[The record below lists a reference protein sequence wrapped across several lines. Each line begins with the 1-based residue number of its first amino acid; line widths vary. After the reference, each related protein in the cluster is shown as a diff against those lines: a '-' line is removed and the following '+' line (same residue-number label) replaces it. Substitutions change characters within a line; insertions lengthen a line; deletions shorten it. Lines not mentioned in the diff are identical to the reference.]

1 MSKGSRRILRTAFEA
16 LRVIEG
22 WLLLQVS
29 GETIDV
35 AAGQL
40 YLAQAGTPHA
50 VLPGSCG
57 TLVFVDV

>member
-16 LRVIEG
+16 LPVIDG
-22 WLLLQVS
+22 RLLLQVP

-50 VLPGSCG
+50 VLPGSYG
-57 TLVFVDV
+57 TLVIVDV